1 MRNLKLAVPLAA
13 VLFTGCAEL
22 QNMDV
27 SSMTGGRVTNQQF
40 QSSLKVAGAV
50 RKSAEDIS
58 ESEEYYIGRAVAAQI
73 LSRYQPLNDPGLN
86 LYAQKIVQAVSMA
99 SDRPSVFKG
108 YHVQILESDEVN
120 AFAAPGGF
128 IFVTTG
134 LLKLVRSEDELACV
148 LAHEVAHVAKKHGL
162 KTIKA
167 SRLTS
172 AFAVLGSEAAK
183 NYTSSQVA
191 QLTDVFKGSVD
202 DVVNSLVVN
211 GYSRDKEYEA
221 DKFGAEY
228 ARNANYDPGA
238 LQAFLKRMEEAGAAG
253 GAGGMF
259 KTHPTAA
266 KRVSE
271 LGELTP
277 SADYRRSA
285 AREQRFKAST
295 ID

>member
-1 MRNLKLAVPLAA
+1 VKTLKLAVPAA
-13 VLFTGCAEL
+13 ALLLCGCS
-22 QNMDV
+22 NMQLDV
-27 SSMTGGRVTNQQF
+27 SGLTGGRISNEQF
-40 QSSLKVAGAV
+40 QSATKVASAV
-50 RKSAEDIS
+50 RHSAEDIS
-58 ESEEYYIGRAVAAQI
+58 ESEEYYIGRAVSAQI
-73 LSRYQPLNDPGLN
+73 MSRYRPLDDPGLN

-99 SDRPSVFKG
+99 SDRPSTYKG
-108 YHVQILESDEVN
+108 YHVQVLQSDEVN

-172 AFAVLGSEAAK
+172 AFATLGAEAAK
-183 NYTSSQVA
+183 NYTPSQMS

-221 DKFGAEY
+221 DKFGAQY
-228 ARNANYDPGA
+228 ARNANYDPA
-238 LQAFLKRMEEAGAAG
+238 AMKSFLERMQEADKAGAG
-253 GAGGMF
+253 GGMF
-259 KTHPTAA
+259 KTHPAA
-266 KRVSE
+266 TKRISE
-271 LGELTP
+271 LGDLTP
-277 SADYRRSA
+277 SADYKRSVS
-285 AREQRFKAST
+285 RERRFKAAT
-295 ID
+295 VY